1 MSDVPILV
9 ADDDSVSRTVVAAML
24 RKAGY
29 QVQLASDGDQAW
41 TALQRPTAPSIAVLD
56 WMMPGID
63 GPEICKR
70 IRQKD
75 MASPTY
81 IILLTSRDASADIVA
96 GLRAGANDYVTKPPN
111 EDELLARV
119 SVGAR
124 VVGLQHALADRVRRL
139 EEALS
144 NVKQLQGLLPICS
157 YCKRIRD
164 DQNYWQQVESY
175 ITVHS
180 GVQFSHSYCPDCYEQ
195 HVKPQLDALDCEID
209 DSDGQT
215 RA

>member
-1 MSDVPILV
+1 MPLRVLV
-9 ADDDSVSRTVVAAML
+9 ADDEPVSRTVVAAML
-24 RKAGY
+24 RKSGY
-29 QVQLASDGDQAW
+29 EVQIVADGEQAW
-41 TALQRPTAPSIAVLD
+41 AALQRPDAPHLAVVD

-63 GPEICKR
+63 GVEVCRRLRR
-70 IRQKD
+70 IET
-75 MASPTY
+75 STPTY
-81 IILLTSRDASADIVA
+81 VILLTSRDAAADIVE
-96 GLRAGANDYVTKPPN
+96 GLRAGADDYVTKPPN
-111 EDELLARV
+111 EEELLARI

-124 VVGLQHALADRVRRL
+124 VISLQQTLADRVRKL

-180 GVQFSHSYCPDCYEQ
+180 GVQFSHSYCPDCFEKYVQ
-195 HVKPQLDALDCEID
+195 PQLDALDNE
-209 DSDGQT
+209 
-215 RA
+215 R